1 MIQKWYCLV
10 CDYCGDVMNYWER
23 SSVKEALAAERE
35 LVDDSVIFANGKTFC
50 NKECY
55 KKYLANLCIT
65 EPGKYTSNS
74 LTAYEDGDGH

>member
-50 NKECY
+50 DRECY
-55 KKYLANLCIT
+55 KKYLANHRRSQDET
-65 EPGKYTSNS
+65 DK
-74 LTAYEDGDGH
+74 